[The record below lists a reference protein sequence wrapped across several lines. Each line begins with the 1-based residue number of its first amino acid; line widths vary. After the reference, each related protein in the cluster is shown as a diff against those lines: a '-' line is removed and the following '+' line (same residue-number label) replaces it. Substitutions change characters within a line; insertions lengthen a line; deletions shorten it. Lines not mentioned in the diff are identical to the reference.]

1 MSGMG
6 GRNTLAA
13 ARRRLAGLG
22 LTLLLALG
30 GAIGAAVAAPDGPQ
44 DTIRG
49 FYASLERTMKEG
61 RVLGQSGRYARL
73 APVVDRAFDI
83 PAMARLSVG
92 PSWAAMSPAQQQR
105 VVEAF
110 AHYVSATYADRFDTY
125 SGEQFQVLGQQPYGE
140 QAIVQTRIV
149 KPNGEPVVVNYLM
162 RDNGGEWQIGDVY
175 LSGMI
180 SQLATQRSEFQS
192 ILRRQGVDGLIVAL
206 NRKVDLL
213 TQSADKSL

>member
-1 MSGMG
+1 MG
-6 GRNTLAA
+6 VRIILAA
-13 ARRRLAGLG
+13 PRRRLAGWC
-22 LTLLLALG
+22 LALLMALNA
-30 GAIGAAVAAPDGPQ
+30 AISAALAAPGGPQ
-44 DTIRG
+44 DTIRS

-61 RVLGQSGRYARL
+61 RALGQSGRYAKL

-92 PSWAAMSPAQQQR
+92 PSWSAMSPAQQR
-105 VVEAF
+105 SVVEAF

-140 QAIVQTRIV
+140 QTIVQTRII
-149 KPNGEPVVVNYLM
+149 KPSGEPVVLNYLM
-162 RDNGGEWQIGDVY
+162 RDNRGEWQIGDVY